1 MAMTRFRRYW
11 MRLLSAI
18 VVGCGLASLALANG
32 VESQSLA
39 GSGPSDSTVLAKS
52 AQQVGVRQCYSA
64 VDRVSARMLAG
75 TQHADVV
82 LDWDRRNPDGEPF
95 FALTGLEYSNAVAVM
110 SLTTMPASAGGCTIL
125 VERISSEPQACKA
138 VARSE
143 LRDYKGTQLVRA
155 VTVYANPARP
165 RETVTLVDAGSTC
178 LIIRRQVQFRWG
190 VEQ

>member
-1 MAMTRFRRYW
+1 M
-11 MRLLSAI
+11 
-18 VVGCGLASLALANG
+18 VLATG
-32 VESQSLA
+32 VESPSLS
-39 GSGPSDSTVLAKS
+39 GSDRSDSMVLAKS
-52 AQQVGVRQCYSA
+52 AQQVGVRRCYSA
-64 VDRVSARMLAG
+64 VDKVSARMLAG

-95 FALTGLEYSNAVAVM
+95 FALSGLEYANAVAVM

-138 VARSE
+138 VAKSE

-155 VTVYANPARP
+155 VIVYANPAHP
-165 RETVTLVDAGSTC
+165 RETVTLVDAPSAC

-190 VEQ
+190 AEQ